1 MFYSKSITSKAHP
14 FNPDCI
20 AKDWR
25 QRLYRLDLPATVLR
39 VAGVLVDIFCKASGR
54 CRPKIEAICQATG
67 ISRSSVKRALEIL
80 RDAGLI
86 TTEKPRARGA
96 LMIVLTQPEDD
107 HAGSNSDP
115 QDKPHEG
122 SRVTPL
128 YACARV
134 SITESS
140 PQKDVAAG
148 EPAGGVFDSPSGDA
162 DDVVI
167 PASPPHSLSTSG
179 ISISEKGNVRDAP
192 RSMPTGRTC
201 FDPSEGHRDDLS
213 GIPFSHLESNGCRD
227 ARPQR
232 EAASARTMGEL
243 A

>member
-86 TTEKPRARGA
+86 TTDKPRARGA
-96 LMIVLTQPEDD
+96 LTIVLTQPEDD
-107 HAGSNSDP
+107 HAGPISDP
-115 QDKPHEG
+115 HELPHEG
-122 SRVTPL
+122 SPVNPL

-134 SITESS
+134 SNTGTF
-140 PQKDVAAG
+140 PQEDVEEDETADGAF
-148 EPAGGVFDSPSGDA
+148 GGPA
-162 DDVVI
+162 DDDDIAVAI
-167 PASPPHSLSTSG
+167 PASPPHSLSTSD
-179 ISISEKGNVRDAP
+179 ISISEKGNVRDAQ
-192 RSMPTGRTC
+192 REMWTGRTC
-201 FDPSEGHRDDLS
+201 SNVAHGYLEDWS
-213 GIPFSHLESNGCRD
+213 GVPFGHLEPDGWRD
-227 ARPQR
+227 ARPR
-232 EAASARTMGEL
+232 LEATRAGRIA